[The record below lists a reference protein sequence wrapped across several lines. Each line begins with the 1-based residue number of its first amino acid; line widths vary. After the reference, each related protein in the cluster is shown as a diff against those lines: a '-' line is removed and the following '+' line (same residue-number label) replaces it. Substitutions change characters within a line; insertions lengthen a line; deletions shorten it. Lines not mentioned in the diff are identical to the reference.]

1 MRIDPHHHF
10 WHYTAAE
17 YGWIDDA
24 MAEIRRD
31 ALFHPNAVHA

>member
-1 MRIDPHHHF
+1 MRIDAHHHF

-31 ALFHPNAVHA
+31 ALFHPNTVHA